1 LKSSTAPIDPE
12 SIKKLIPD
20 VKVDAADIS
29 VDLDY
34 QSPDEESSQEGVS
47 GSAKKEGAGRTVKLD
62 AAKKVVFG
70 NKSEPIVIEESDEQP
85 PAQPQAASGAK
96 KPRVSVSLDLRDDDL
111 EMPSQERERSPSP
124 PKNDL
129 SVYLHI
135 ENLVR
140 PFTIGQLKGLVGK
153 TGVISEDG
161 FWINNI
167 KSHCYVQLSSEEEAT
182 ATREA
187 MHGLKWPS
195 GNPKNLKV
203 DFAVLDKMFK
213 ETDGLLGEKSKVVVE
228 IPDEEEDE
236 ESQKKRERKLSE
248 NRKSADKNVR
258 NKSVKKDSPAKLLD
272 DLFRKTKATPCIYWL
287 PLSDEEIA
295 KRSANN
301 EAKENKAE
309 REKSPV
315 KRRSPE
321 RRDRSPER
329 RTNNRR
335 PNRGRR

>member
-1 LKSSTAPIDPE
+1 MTE
-12 SIKKLIPD
+12 
-20 VKVDAADIS
+20 
-29 VDLDY
+29 
-34 QSPDEESSQEGVS
+34 
-47 GSAKKEGAGRTVKLD
+47 TT
-62 AAKKVVFG
+62 
-70 NKSEPIVIEESDEQP
+70 DEQP
-85 PAQPQAASGAK
+85 QAVSGAK

-111 EMPSQERERSPSP
+111 EMPSEERERSPSP

-153 TGVISEDG
+153 TGVIAENG

-167 KSHCYVQLSSEEEAT
+167 KSHCYVQLCSEEEAT

-203 DFAVLDKMFK
+203 DFAVMDKMFK
-213 ETDGLLGEKSKVVVE
+213 ESNGLLGDKPTVVVE
-228 IPDEEEDE
+228 IPDEEEDGQE
-236 ESQKKRERKLSE
+236 AQKKERKLSE
-248 NRKSADKNVR
+248 NRKSTDKNDG
-258 NKSVKKDSPAKLLD
+258 NKPEKKDSPAKLLD
-272 DLFRKTKATPCIYWL
+272 DLFRKTKAVPCIYWL

-295 KRSANN
+295 KRLAKD
-301 EAKENKAE
+301 EATKENKTE
-309 REKSPV
+309 RERSPV
-315 KRRSPE
+315 KRRSPD
-321 RRDRSPER
+321 RRERSPDR
-329 RTNNRR
+329 RSNIRR